1 MRLAEDCPFRHDV
14 RRQQLSETAAC
25 MVLGRAFGAADERL
39 VRVQRDVC
47 DACCAAGAPE
57 HWLRNPVLA
66 SVVYHRAH
74 KRLAE
79 QPSGANASHF
89 RRLKAEAHL
98 RLPYAPNRVKHEPN
112 ALCLP
117 DAGEHPLPR
126 TAAEPRLGRVGL
138 IGWNT
143 PTGLGYLNRDI
154 ATHLPVER
162 WLAPPHPRLASLS
175 GPRMSGEYCALTNE
189 ALQTSQLPGCLR
201 GLDWLLFAERP
212 YLDGVVQQART
223 MGIRVA
229 CVPMWEWLSVGLEWL
244 RYVDLMLC
252 PTRSTFGM
260 LQQWRKDLGFA
271 WDVVYT
277 PWSIDPA
284 PFTYRCRERCNRFL
298 FVNGTGG
305 VRARR
310 VDGSTTN
317 YRRKGIEIIAATAR
331 LMKSIPFL
339 VYSESSDLPAMPS
352 NVEIRQGPADNSNLY
367 AEGDVCIL
375 PSHWEG
381 LGLQLLEC
389 QAAGL
394 PLVTTDAPPMNECQ
408 PFRAVPVS
416 EMELVLLSGDQPV
429 DSHLVYPEVL
439 ADVLQE
445 IHGTNLREASRQAR
459 LYIEQERSW
468 QRLRETLA
476 ALLYAAQP

>member
-1 MRLAEDCPFRHDV
+1 MRPAEDCPFRHDV

-25 MVLGRAFGAADERL
+25 SVLTRTFGSAAERL
-39 VRVQRDVC
+39 VRVERDVC
-47 DACCAAGAPE
+47 NACCAACEPE
-57 HWLRNPVLA
+57 HWSRNPILA
-66 SVVYHRAH
+66 SIVYHRAH
-74 KRLAE
+74 MQLEE
-79 QPSGANASHF
+79 QPASSDASHF
-89 RRLKAEAHL
+89 RRLKEEARL
-98 RLPYAPNRVKHEPN
+98 RLPYAANFVKHEPN

-117 DAGEHPLPR
+117 GAGERPFHRSTP
-126 TAAEPRLGRVGL
+126 EPRPGRVGL

-162 WLAPPHPRLASLS
+162 WLAPLHPRLASLS
-175 GPRMSGEYCALTNE
+175 GPRMSGEYCSLENE
-189 ALQTSQLPGCLR
+189 AVQTSQLHAWLS

-212 YLDGVVQQART
+212 YLDGVVQQARR
-223 MGIRVA
+223 MGIHVA
-229 CVPMWEWLSVGLEWL
+229 CVPMWEWLSVGLDWL

-252 PTRSTFGM
+252 PTRSTFCM

-271 WDVVYT
+271 WEVVYT
-277 PWSIDPA
+277 PWSIDPQQ
-284 PFTYRCRERCNRFL
+284 FTYRCRERCNKFL

-310 VDGSTTN
+310 ADGSATN

-339 VYSESSDLPAMPS
+339 VYSESSDLPAMPG
-352 NVEIRQGPADNSNLY
+352 NVEIRQGPVDNFDLY

-381 LGLQLLEC
+381 IGLQLLEC

-408 PFRAVPVS
+408 PFRPVPVS
-416 EMELVLLSGDQPV
+416 ETELVLLSSDQPV
-429 DSHLVYPEVL
+429 DSHRVHPEVL
-439 ADVLQE
+439 ADVLHG
-445 IHGTNLREASRQAR
+445 IHGSDLREASRQAR
-459 LYIEQERSW
+459 LYVEQERSW

-476 ALLYAAQP
+476 ALLTA